1 METLFSGVDDMLLA
15 LMMIVLSAVFGLAV
29 RGVAVVLIL
38 DGDDVEEFIF
48 GVGGAS

>member
-1 METLFSGVDDMLLA
+1 MLLA

-29 RGVAVVLIL
+29 RGVVVVLVL
-38 DGDDVEEFIF
+38 DGDDVEVFIF